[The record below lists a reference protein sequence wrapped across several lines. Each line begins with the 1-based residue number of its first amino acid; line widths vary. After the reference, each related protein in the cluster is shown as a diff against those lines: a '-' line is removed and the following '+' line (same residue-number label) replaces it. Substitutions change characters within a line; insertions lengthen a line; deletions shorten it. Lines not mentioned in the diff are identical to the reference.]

1 MFQKKEK
8 PQDKILEIIT
18 PQIGIFQ
25 IENIS
30 GERREN
36 PGGFCRELDII
47 MDCESNYIRIEM
59 KI

>member
-30 GERREN
+30 GERTERIQEDSAEN
-36 PGGFCRELDII
+36 WI
-47 MDCESNYIRIEM
+47 S
-59 KI
+59 